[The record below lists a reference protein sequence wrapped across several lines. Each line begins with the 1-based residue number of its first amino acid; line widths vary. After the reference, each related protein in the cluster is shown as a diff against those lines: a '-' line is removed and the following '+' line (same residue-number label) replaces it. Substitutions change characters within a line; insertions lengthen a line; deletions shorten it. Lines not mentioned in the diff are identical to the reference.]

1 MTGAP
6 RSISAI
12 GCIADG
18 ADSMYN
24 AFMRRIVTF
33 AAFLLIISVVPV
45 CAQHGGYGGGGGSH
59 GGFSGG
65 GHGGFGGHGAMGGHS
80 VGGSFSGSHA
90 GFAGGGFGGGSHF
103 GPGGHAGFGPRG
115 FRGNRFGNG
124 YRFRNRWGYGYPYYG
139 YPYYGY
145 YDPFLDS
152 WWWDSGSSFDQDYAQ
167 QEQMAEQMN
176 EENLEEQQM
185 LNQQD
190 QDAYARRAPR
200 ARDPQ
205 PSREETAKNDPATVL
220 VFRNG
225 QQREIQ
231 NYAIVDGMLWNFMA
245 TRTERIPLA
254 VLDIPATVRAND
266 ERGVDFHLP
275 GTGEGQ

>member
-1 MTGAP
+1 
-6 RSISAI
+6 
-12 GCIADG
+12 
-18 ADSMYN
+18 MYN
-24 AFMRRIVTF
+24 LLMRRLLAF
-33 AAFLLIISVVPV
+33 AAFLLILSVVPV
-45 CAQHGGYGGGGGSH
+45 YAQHGGHGGGVASH

-65 GHGGFGGHGAMGGHS
+65 GHSGPVGHAPVMSHSGG
-80 VGGSFSGSHA
+80 FSGSHA
-90 GFAGGGFGGGSHF
+90 GIAGGGYAGGSHF
-103 GPGGHAGFGPRG
+103 GPGTHPGFGPRG
-115 FRGNRFGNG
+115 FRGNRHGSG

-152 WWWDSGSSFDQDYAQ
+152 WWWDSGSSSDQDYAQ
-167 QEQMAEQMN
+167 QQQMAEQMN
-176 EENLEEQQM
+176 QENLEEQQM

-190 QDAYARRAPR
+190 QDAYALRVR
-200 ARDPQ
+200 RDPQ
-205 PSREETAKNDPATVL
+205 PSREETARNDPATVL

-231 NYAIVDGMLWNFMA
+231 NYAIVDGMLWNF
-245 TRTERIPLA
+245 TGSRTERIPLA

-266 ERGVDFHLP
+266 DRGVDFHLP

>member
-1 MTGAP
+1 
-6 RSISAI
+6 
-12 GCIADG
+12 
-18 ADSMYN
+18 
-24 AFMRRIVTF
+24 MRRLLTF
-33 AAFLLIISVVPV
+33 AAFLFILSVVPV
-45 CAQHGGYGGGGGSH
+45 YAQHGGHGGGGTGH

-65 GHGGFGGHGAMGGHS
+65 SHSGSSGHAVVVGHSGGGFI
-80 VGGSFSGSHA
+80 GSHA
-90 GFAGGGFGGGSHF
+90 AFTGGGFAGGSRFGSGTHPGVGS
-103 GPGGHAGFGPRG
+103 RS
-115 FRGNRFGNG
+115 FRGHRYGSG

-152 WWWDSGSSFDQDYAQ
+152 WWWDSGSSSDQDYAQ

-185 LNQQD
+185 LDQQD
-190 QDAYARRAPR
+190 QDAYAPR
-200 ARDPQ
+200 ARRDPQ
-205 PSREETAKNDPATVL
+205 PSREETARNDPATML

-231 NYAIVDGMLWNFMA
+231 NYAIVDGMLWNF
-245 TRTERIPLA
+245 TKSRTERIPLA

-266 ERGVDFHLP
+266 DRGVDFHLP